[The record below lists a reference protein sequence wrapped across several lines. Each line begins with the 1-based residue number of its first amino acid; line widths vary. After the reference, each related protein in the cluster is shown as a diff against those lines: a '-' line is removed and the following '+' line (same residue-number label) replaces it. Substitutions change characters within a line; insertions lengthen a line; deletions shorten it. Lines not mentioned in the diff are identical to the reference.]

1 MKNNFKAHLLQLKA
15 YPDNILGYTL
25 FLCSNYLAI
34 FGGLVLLSIVLIN
47 FSSIIGRIL
56 FSNPLVGDFE
66 LVEMGCAVAIFCF
79 LPLCHLRRGNVTV
92 DFFTMYCSKKY
103 LNAFDT
109 FASLLFAVVA
119 GIFSWQMVLGGIDM
133 FQYNEETMMLGLPV
147 WIAFVPGVFSFLLL
161 SLACFYTSVMGFEK
175 ERLK

>member
-47 FSSIIGRIL
+47 FLSIIGRIL

-66 LVEMGCAVAIFCF
+66 LVEMGHTSGQPG
-79 LPLCHLRRGNVTV
+79 LKSNQSRKN
-92 DFFTMYCSKKY
+92 SKQ
-103 LNAFDT
+103 N
-109 FASLLFAVVA
+109 
-119 GIFSWQMVLGGIDM
+119 
-133 FQYNEETMMLGLPV
+133 
-147 WIAFVPGVFSFLLL
+147 
-161 SLACFYTSVMGFEK
+161 
-175 ERLK
+175 